1 MAGAAGPARIT
12 LWGIEVFVATAE
24 ERSISAAARRL
35 GASPSAV
42 SQQLTNLEAALGATL
57 LLRSARPVVLTS
69 AGEAF
74 RRRAEAILN
83 EAAQA
88 RTEVQ
93 GTEHAPLGRL
103 RLGMIDDLEADIT
116 PPLLTRLAERLPGC
130 QFLLETNASHVLYD
144 QLDAQALDLIVAA
157 EMGPAQSWAEVHP
170 LWSEDF
176 LVAVRAG
183 EVDADGDLLAQL
195 RDRPLVHYTTRHHMG
210 RLVQTH
216 LVRLNLTLAHRF
228 ELDSYHALLA
238 MVGQGEGW
246 TILPPLALMRA
257 RRLLPGLDILPLP
270 FERLSRRIVLT
281 ARAGQLGELPSLV
294 AEETRELLDRLV
306 LGPAGEAYPSL
317 KGKVTLL

>member
-1 MAGAAGPARIT
+1 MVAGAGRVT

-35 GASPSAV
+35 GASASAV
-42 SQQLTNLEAALGATL
+42 SQQLSNLEAALGTTL
-57 LLRSARPVVLTS
+57 LLRNARPIALTA

-88 RTEVQ
+88 RLELQ
-93 GTEHAPLGRL
+93 DGGAGTLSRL

-116 PPLLTRLAERLPGC
+116 PRLLTQLAATLCDC

-144 QLDAQALDLIVAA
+144 QLDAQALDVVVAA
-157 EMGPAQSWAEVHP
+157 EMGPAPPWAEVHP

-176 LVAVRAG
+176 VAVVRSG
-183 EVDADGDLLAQL
+183 DLDPDGDLLAQL
-195 RDRPLVHYTTRHHMG
+195 RARPLVHYTTRHHMG
-210 RLVQTH
+210 RLVEAH
-216 LVRLNLTLAHRF
+216 LARQNLTLARRY

-270 FERLSRRIVLT
+270 FAPLSRRIVLS
-281 ARAGQLGELPSLV
+281 ARAGMLGDLPVRIARDTCQLLHDEVLV
-294 AEETRELLDRLV
+294 PGRESHPDLAGTVRLL
-306 LGPAGEAYPSL
+306 
-317 KGKVTLL
+317 

>member
-1 MAGAAGPARIT
+1 MVASSGRIT

-35 GASPSAV
+35 DASPSAV
-42 SQQLTNLEAALGATL
+42 SQQLTNLETALGATL
-57 LLRSARPVVLTS
+57 MQRNARPILLTA

-88 RTEVQ
+88 RAELQVAGKAQ
-93 GTEHAPLGRL
+93 LSRL
-103 RLGMIDDLEADIT
+103 RFGSIDDLEADIT
-116 PPLLTRLAERLPGC
+116 PPLISRLATRLPEC

-144 QLDAQALDLIVAA
+144 QLEAQALDVIVAA
-157 EMGPAQSWAEVHP
+157 EMGPAAPWAEMYP

-176 LVAVRAG
+176 VVAIRQGDVDP
-183 EVDADGDLLAQL
+183 DADLADQL
-195 RDRPLVHYTTRHHMG
+195 RVRPLVHYTTRHHMG
-210 RLVQTH
+210 RLVATH
-216 LVRLNLTLAHRF
+216 LAQQNLTLTHRF

-246 TILPPLALMRA
+246 SILPPLALMRA

-270 FERLSRRIVLT
+270 FAPLTRRIVLT
-281 ARAGQLGELPSLV
+281 ARAGILAGLPAEI
-294 AEETRELLDRLV
+294 AEETRRLLMDVVIR
-306 LGPAGEAYPSL
+306 PAEALYPSL
-317 KGKVTLL
+317 KGTVRIL

>member
-1 MAGAAGPARIT
+1 MVAGPGRIT

-57 LLRSARPVVLTS
+57 LLRSARPVTLTA

-88 RTEVQ
+88 RTELQ
-93 GTEHAPLGRL
+93 GAGAAPLTRL

-116 PPLLTRLAERLPGC
+116 PPLLTRLAGRLPGC

-157 EMGPAQSWAEVHP
+157 EMGPAQHWAEVHP

-176 LVAVRAG
+176 LIAVRQG
-183 EVDADGDLLAQL
+183 EVDPGGDLLAQL
-195 RDRPLVHYTTRHHMG
+195 RSRPLVHYTTRHHMG
-210 RLVQTH
+210 RLVETH
-216 LVRLNLTLAHRF
+216 LARQNLTLAHRF

-238 MVGQGEGW
+238 LVGQGAGW

-270 FERLSRRIVLT
+270 GAPLTRRIVLT
-281 ARAGQLGELPSLV
+281 ARAGQLGDLPGLV
-294 AEETRELLDRLV
+294 AEETRQLLRDAV
-306 LGPAGEAYPSL
+306 LTPAGAAYPSL
-317 KGKVTLL
+317 RGTVTVL

>member
-1 MAGAAGPARIT
+1 MVAGPGRIT

-24 ERSISAAARRL
+24 ERSITAAARRL

-57 LLRSARPVVLTS
+57 LLRSARPVTLTA

-74 RRRAEAILN
+74 RRRAQAILN

-88 RTEVQ
+88 RSEVQ
-93 GTEHAPLGRL
+93 GGAGATLSRL
-103 RLGMIDDLEADIT
+103 RLGLIDDLEADLT
-116 PPLLTRLAERLPGC
+116 PPLLSRLADQLTGC

-157 EMGPAQSWAEVHP
+157 EMGPAQTWAEVHP

-176 LVAVRAG
+176 LVAIRQG
-183 EVDADGDLLAQL
+183 ELDLAGDLQAQL
-195 RDRPLVHYTTRHHMG
+195 RARPLVQYTTRHHMG
-210 RLVQTH
+210 RLVEAH
-216 LVRLNLTLAHRF
+216 LARQDLTLAHRF

-238 MVGQGEGW
+238 MVGQGAGW

-257 RRLLPGLDILPLP
+257 RRLLPGLDVLPLP
-270 FERLSRRIVLT
+270 FAALSRRIVLT
-281 ARAGQLGELPSLV
+281 ARAGQLGDLPQRV
-294 AEETRELLDRLV
+294 ADETRRLLRLNV
-306 LGPAGEAYPSL
+306 LDPSGEAWPSL
-317 KGKVTLL
+317 KGTVRVL

>member
-1 MAGAAGPARIT
+1 MVAGSGRVT

-42 SQQLTNLEAALGATL
+42 SQQLTNLEAAIGATL
-57 LLRSARPVVLTS
+57 LDRTARPVVLTL

-88 RTEVQ
+88 RAEVQ
-93 GTEHAPLGRL
+93 ASGGGALSRL

-116 PPLLTRLAERLPGC
+116 PRLISRLAERLEGC

-144 QLDAQALDLIVAA
+144 QLDAQALDVVVAA
-157 EMGPAQSWAEVHP
+157 EMGPSAPWAEVHP
-170 LWSEDF
+170 LWSENF
-176 LVAVRAG
+176 VVAVRQG
-183 EVDADGDLLAQL
+183 EVDPAADILEQL

-210 RLVQTH
+210 RLVGAH
-216 LVRLNLTLAHRF
+216 LAQQHLTLAHRF

-257 RRLLPGLDILPLP
+257 RRLLPGLEILPLP
-270 FERLSRRIVLT
+270 FAPLTRRIVLT
-281 ARAGQLGELPSLV
+281 ARAGTLGALPEQI
-294 AEETRELLDRLV
+294 AAETRELLDAIV
-306 LGPAGEAYPSL
+306 LAPAEEAYPSL
-317 KGKVTLL
+317 KGTVKLLR

>member
-1 MAGAAGPARIT
+1 MVAGPGRIT

-35 GASPSAV
+35 GVSPSAV

-57 LLRSARPVVLTS
+57 LLRNARPVTLTA

-74 RRRAEAILN
+74 RRRAAAILN

-88 RTEVQ
+88 RIELQ
-93 GTEHAPLGRL
+93 GAEIAPLTRL
-103 RLGMIDDLEADIT
+103 RVGMIDDLEADIT
-116 PPLLTRLAERLPGC
+116 PPLLTRLAGRLPGC

-157 EMGPAQSWAEVHP
+157 EMGPAQHWAEVHP

-176 LVAVRAG
+176 LIAVRQG
-183 EVDADGDLLAQL
+183 EVDPEGDLLAQL
-195 RDRPLVHYTTRHHMG
+195 RSRPLVHYTTRHHMG
-210 RLVQTH
+210 RLVETH
-216 LVRLNLTLAHRF
+216 LARQNLTLAHRF

-270 FERLSRRIVLT
+270 VAPLSRRIVLT
-281 ARAGQLGELPSLV
+281 ARAGQLGDLPGLV
-294 AEETRELLDRLV
+294 AEETRRLLRDAV
-306 LGPAGEAYPSL
+306 LEPAGAAFPRL
-317 KGKVTLL
+317 RGTVTVL

>member
-1 MAGAAGPARIT
+1 MVAGAGRIT

-42 SQQLTNLEAALGATL
+42 SQQLTNLESALGATL
-57 LLRSARPVVLTS
+57 LVRNARPVALTT

-88 RTEVQ
+88 RAELSVSGQET
-93 GTEHAPLGRL
+93 LLRL

-116 PPLLTRLAERLPGC
+116 PRLLTRLADDLIGC

-144 QLDAQALDLIVAA
+144 QLDAQALDVVVAA
-157 EMGPAQSWAEVHP
+157 EMGPAPAWAEVHP
-170 LWSEDF
+170 LWSENF
-176 LVAVRAG
+176 LVAIRAG
-183 EVDADGDLLAQL
+183 ELDPGRDQLEQL
-195 RDRPLVHYTTRHHMG
+195 RARPLVHYTTRHHMG
-210 RLVQTH
+210 RLIETH
-216 LVRLNLTLAHRF
+216 LAQQNLTLTHRF

-238 MVGQGEGW
+238 MVGQGDGW

-270 FERLSRRIVLT
+270 FAPLTRRIVLS
-281 ARAGQLGELPSLV
+281 ARAGILQGLPERI
-294 AEETRELLDRLV
+294 AEELRALLRDGV
-306 LGPAGEAYPSL
+306 LDPAGEAYPSL
-317 KGKVTLL
+317 KDTVRIL

>member
-1 MAGAAGPARIT
+1 MVASSGRIT

-35 GASPSAV
+35 DASPSAV
-42 SQQLTNLEAALGATL
+42 SQQLTNLETALGATL
-57 LLRSARPVVLTS
+57 MQRNARPILLTA

-88 RTEVQ
+88 RAELQVAGKAQ
-93 GTEHAPLGRL
+93 LSRL
-103 RLGMIDDLEADIT
+103 RFGSIDDLEADIT
-116 PPLLTRLAERLPGC
+116 PPLISRLATRLPEC

-144 QLDAQALDLIVAA
+144 QLEAQALDVIVAA
-157 EMGPAQSWAEVHP
+157 EMGPAAPWAEMYP

-176 LVAVRAG
+176 VVAIRQGDVDP
-183 EVDADGDLLAQL
+183 DADLADQL
-195 RDRPLVHYTTRHHMG
+195 RVRPLVHYTTRHHMG
-210 RLVQTH
+210 RLVATH
-216 LVRLNLTLAHRF
+216 LAQQNLTLTHRF

-246 TILPPLALMRA
+246 SILPPLALMRA

-270 FERLSRRIVLT
+270 FAPLTRRIVLT
-281 ARAGQLGELPSLV
+281 ARAGILAGLPAEI
-294 AEETRELLDRLV
+294 AEETRRLLMDVVIR
-306 LGPAGEAYPSL
+306 PAEGLYPSL
-317 KGKVTLL
+317 KGTVRIL